1 MRERESERARET
13 NRQTDMDRES
23 KPERGGGHIELH
35 IRCSIALK
43 SSESREK
50 WGMKITRLA

>member
-1 MRERESERARET
+1 MREQERQT
-13 NRQTDMDRES
+13 VRQTDIDRES
-23 KPERGGGHIELH
+23 KPESKGGHIELH